1 MIGGYNGKFLRVNLS
16 SERLADEAFDE
27 ETLKSLGL
35 EHVIKD
41 IW

>member
-1 MIGGYNGKFLRVNLS
+1 MRRCYYEALGWDQETGKPLP
-16 SERLADEAFDE
+16 

-35 EHVIKD
+35 EHVISD